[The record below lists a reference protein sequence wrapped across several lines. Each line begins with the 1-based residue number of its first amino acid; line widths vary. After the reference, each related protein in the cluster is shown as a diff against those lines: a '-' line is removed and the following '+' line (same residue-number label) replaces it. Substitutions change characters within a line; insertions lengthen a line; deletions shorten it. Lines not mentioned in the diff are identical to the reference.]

1 MTALEILM
9 KLIKESEGCSLTAYR
24 CPANVLTIAY
34 GQTKGVTEGMVW
46 TQQQA
51 DDDLLA
57 TAMDVIAQA
66 LKASPVLVNETMQ
79 RQAAIADFIYNLGLG
94 NYNKSTLKLRVGQSN
109 WISAATE
116 IKKWNKAGG
125 VVIKG
130 LTIRRNK
137 EAELLLA

>member
-1 MTALEILM
+1 MTTVEILM
-9 KLIKESEGCSLTAYR
+9 KLIKESEGCSLKAYQ
-24 CPANVLTIAY
+24 CPAGIWTLGY
-34 GQTKGVTEGMVW
+34 GQTKNIKEGMVW

-51 DDDLLA
+51 NDDLVN
-57 TAMDVIAQA
+57 TALDVIDQA

-94 NYNKSTLKLRVGQSN
+94 NYNKSTLKLRVGQGN

-125 VVIKG
+125 VVLKG

>member
-24 CPANVLTIAY
+24 CPAHVLTIGF
-34 GQTKGVTEGMVW
+34 GQTKGVK
-46 TQQQA
+46 
-51 DDDLLA
+51 
-57 TAMDVIAQA
+57 AMDVIAQA
-66 LKASPVLVNETMQ
+66 LKASPVLVNATMQ
-79 RQAAIADFIYNLGLG
+79 RQAAISDFIYNLGLG

-125 VVIKG
+125 VVLKG

>member
-34 GQTKGVTEGMVW
+34 GQTKGVKEGMVW

-94 NYNKSTLKLRVGQSN
+94 NYNKSTLKLRVGQGN

-125 VVIKG
+125 VVLKG

>member
-24 CPANVLTIAY
+24 CPAHVLTIGF

-51 DDDLLA
+51 DDDLLV

-66 LKASPVLVNETMQ
+66 LKASPVLVNATMQ
-79 RQAAIADFIYNLGLG
+79 RQAAIADFLYNLGIG

-125 VVIKG
+125 VVLKG
-130 LTIRRNK
+130 LTIRRKK